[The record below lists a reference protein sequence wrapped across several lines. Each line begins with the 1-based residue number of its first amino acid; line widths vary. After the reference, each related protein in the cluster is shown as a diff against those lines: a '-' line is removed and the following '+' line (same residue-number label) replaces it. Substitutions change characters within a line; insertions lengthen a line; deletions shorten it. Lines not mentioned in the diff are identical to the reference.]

1 MRDPD
6 LPGTLLR
13 LNLFT
18 LPPSGDAYNVTV
30 HLSEVSTSRQ
40 PEDKTGRQMITANV
54 NVTPGETVVVGTSR
68 LGGGRKA
75 YVLLLTAI
83 AK

>member
-18 LPPSGDAYNVTV
+18 PPPSGDAYNVTV
-30 HLSEVSTSRQ
+30 HLSEVSTSRL